1 MLAFAL
7 PASIVLPASLVLIA
21 LAIYAIVRQIDVRLV
36 LFVTALALGGLA
48 GHVDVIVRK
57 FLATFSDEKFVI
69 PICTAMGFSYVLRRT
84 GCDQHLVRLLVR
96 PLLRVRFLL
105 VPGTIVVGFLVNMP
119 VVSQTSTAVS
129 IGPVIIPILQAAR
142 VQSPVIGGA
151 ILLGSSIGGELFNP
165 GAPELRTTIV
175 ESKKAAEELGLP
187 SDVYTTA
194 HCVRR
199 IRPLNLLGLVVAT
212 AVYCWM
218 TRRRPAPSPS
228 GFAGGEGPGWPDPS
242 RNSEIL
248 AGSLSHLTPVPSPP
262 AKPGGEGGQDGR
274 SIVDVRINY
283 LKAIVPVFPL
293 VFLYLTAPGIGVF
306 QLAPQLLEDR
316 PGQFETRLIG
326 LAMLLGAGL
335 AVLTEPR
342 EIRHVAEAFFQG
354 AGYGFA
360 NIVSLIV
367 SANCFG
373 EALKLIGAD
382 AILGT
387 NIGQSPHA
395 LLAIA
400 GVVSMGFAFLSGSG
414 MATAQSLFG
423 FFARPALE
431 MNIDPAHVGAVVSIA
446 AAAGRTA
453 SPVSAVTL
461 MTARLT
467 DTKPFELVRLVL
479 PPLLIAVAAMIVASI
494 LFVPPVPR

>member
-7 PASIVLPASLVLIA
+7 PASIVLPASLALIA
-21 LAIYAIVRQIDVRLV
+21 LAIFAIVRQIDVRLV

-48 GHVDVIVRK
+48 GQVDVIVRK
-57 FLATFSDEKFVI
+57 FLVTFSDEKFVI

-129 IGPVIIPILQAAR
+129 IGPVIIPILQAAGIDA
-142 VQSPVIGGA
+142 PVIGGA
-151 ILLGSSIGGELFNP
+151 ILIGSSIGGELFNP

-187 SDVYTTA
+187 SDVYTSE

-199 IRPLNLLGLVVAT
+199 IRPLNLLGLAVAT
-212 AVYCWM
+212 AVYCWT
-218 TRRRPAPSPS
+218 TRRRGAPSAP
-228 GFAGGEGPGWPDPS
+228 GFARGEGRGEGGQDPT
-242 RNSEIL
+242 RDRDFDQ
-248 AGSLSHLTPVPSPP
+248 GSLTPLTPVPGSP
-262 AKPGGEGGQDGR
+262 AKPGGEGGQ
-274 SIVDVRINY
+274 IVDLRIDY

-306 QLAPQLLEDR
+306 QLNPQLLEDR

-342 EIRHVAEAFFQG
+342 QIRHVAEAFFQG

-367 SANCFG
+367 AANCFG
-373 EALKLIGAD
+373 ESLKLVGAA
-382 AILGT
+382 AIFES

-400 GVVSMGFAFLSGSG
+400 GVASLGFAFLSGSG

-423 FFARPALE
+423 FFAKPALE

-446 AAAGRTA
+446 AAAGRTG

-479 PPLLIAVAAMIVASI
+479 PPLLVAVAAMIVASM
-494 LFVPPVPR
+494 LFVPPAPG

>member
-1 MLAFAL
+1 MLAFAVPSLILL
-7 PASIVLPASLVLIA
+7 PVGLVLIA

-36 LFVTALALGGLA
+36 LFATALALGGLA
-48 GHVDVIVRK
+48 GQVDVILRK
-57 FLATFSDEKFVI
+57 FLATFCDEKFVI

-129 IGPVIIPILQAAR
+129 IGPVIIPILQAA
-142 VQSPVIGGA
+142 QAEAPVIGGA

-175 ESKKAAEELGLP
+175 ESKKAADDLGYP
-187 SDVYTTA
+187 SDVYTSE

-212 AVYCWM
+212 AVYCWI
-218 TRRRPAPSPS
+218 TRRR
-228 GFAGGEGPGWPDPS
+228 WKKPDP
-242 RNSEIL
+242 
-248 AGSLSHLTPVPSPP
+248 GVVPE
-262 AKPGGEGGQDGR
+262 AA
-274 SIVDVRINY
+274 VDLRVNY
-283 LKAIVPVFPL
+283 LKAIVPIFPL
-293 VFLYLTAPGIGVF
+293 VFLYLTAPGIGPF
-306 QLAPQLLEDR
+306 QLDPHLLGNLA
-316 PGQFETRLIG
+316 GQFETRLIG

-367 SANCFG
+367 TANCFG
-373 EALKLIGAD
+373 ESLKLIGID
-382 AILGT
+382 AILGSH
-387 NIGQSPHA
+387 IGQSSYA
-395 LLAIA
+395 LLTIA
-400 GVVSMGFAFLSGSG
+400 GLASFGFAFLSGSG
-414 MATAQSLFG
+414 MATVQSIFG
-423 FFARPALE
+423 FFAKPAVL
-431 MNIDPAHVGAVVSIA
+431 MNIDPTHVGAVCSIA

-461 MTARLT
+461 MTAQLT
-467 DTKPFELVRLVL
+467 ETKPFELVRLVL
-479 PPLLIAVAAMIVASI
+479 PPLLVAAAAMIAASMLHI
-494 LFVPPVPR
+494 PSAP

>member
-1 MLAFAL
+1 MRSHARVRRAHVDR
-7 PASIVLPASLVLIA
+7 PARESPADRSGDLRHRSA
-21 LAIYAIVRQIDVRLV
+21 RIDVRLV
-36 LFVTALALGGLA
+36 LFATALAIGGLA
-48 GHVDVIVRK
+48 GQVDVILRK

-142 VQSPVIGGA
+142 AESPVIGGA

-165 GAPELRTTIV
+165 GAPELQTTKV
-175 ESKKAAEELGLP
+175 ESKKAADELGYP
-187 SDVYTTA
+187 SDVYTSE

-212 AVYCWM
+212 AVYCWR
-218 TRRRPAPSPS
+218 TRGR
-228 GFAGGEGPGWPDPS
+228 WKKPDPDAQPEAAVEL
-242 RNSEIL
+242 R
-248 AGSLSHLTPVPSPP
+248 V
-262 AKPGGEGGQDGR
+262 
-274 SIVDVRINY
+274 NY

-293 VFLYLTAPGIGVF
+293 VFLYLTAPEVGVF
-306 QLAPQLLEDR
+306 RIDRQLLGDR
-316 PGQFETRLIG
+316 PGQFDTRLIG

-367 SANCFG
+367 TANCFG
-373 EALKLIGAD
+373 ESLKLIGVD
-382 AILGT
+382 AILGSH
-387 NIGQSPHA
+387 IGQSPYA

-400 GVVSMGFAFLSGSG
+400 GLASLGFAFLSGSG

-423 FFARPALE
+423 FFAKPALL

-467 DTKPFELVRLVL
+467 DTTPFELVRLVL
-479 PPLLIAVAAMIVASI
+479 PPLLAAALAMIVASM
-494 LFVPPVPR
+494 LYLPPAP

>member
-7 PASIVLPASLVLIA
+7 PASIVLPAALVLIA

-36 LFVTALALGGLA
+36 LFATALALGGLA
-48 GHVDVIVRK
+48 GQVDVILRK
-57 FLATFSDEKFVI
+57 FLATFCDEKFVI

-105 VPGTIVVGFLVNMP
+105 VPGTIVIGFLVNMP

-129 IGPVIIPILQAAR
+129 IGPVIIPILQAA
-142 VQSPVIGGA
+142 QAEAPVIGGA

-175 ESKKAAEELGLP
+175 ESKKAADDLGYP
-187 SDVYTTA
+187 SDVYTSE

-212 AVYCWM
+212 AVYCWT
-218 TRRRPAPSPS
+218 TRRRWKEP
-228 GFAGGEGPGWPDPS
+228 EPGAQPEAAVDL
-242 RNSEIL
+242 RVNFVK
-248 AGSLSHLTPVPSPP
+248 AVVP
-262 AKPGGEGGQDGR
+262 
-274 SIVDVRINY
+274 I
-283 LKAIVPVFPL
+283 FPL

-306 QLAPQLLEDR
+306 RIDPKLLGDQ

-326 LAMLLGAGL
+326 LAMLLGACL

-342 EIRHVAEAFFQG
+342 EIRNVAESFFQG

-367 SANCFG
+367 TANCFG
-373 EALKLIGAD
+373 ESLKLIGID
-382 AILGT
+382 AILGSQ
-387 NIGQSPHA
+387 IGQSPYA
-395 LLAIA
+395 LLTIA
-400 GVVSMGFAFLSGSG
+400 GIASLGFAFLSGSG

-423 FFARPALE
+423 FFAKPALL

-479 PPLLIAVAAMIVASI
+479 PPLLAAVAAMIVASM
-494 LFVPPVPR
+494 LFIPSAP